1 MVTHAVNSLEDH
13 DIAFPRFPTVTSLM
27 TFATAPWVIH
37 LLSIGHLYTNQRLVK
52 LIQKTAGSPS
62 KLTVRCDFAASASP
76 PIDSCSPEWSWGP
89 GSTIKILYW
98 KKSCIGKQ
106 ESRWEDKSLKTN
118 PPSLVSTHPSSYTWT
133 SFLLFYSFLVRV
145 DLRSVCS
152 KVSPPCQSLAASR

>member
-1 MVTHAVNSLEDH
+1 MTVAGIQSSATAKQRFGVSNGDTCCHSLEDH

-76 PIDSCSPEWSWGP
+76 PIDSCSPE
-89 GSTIKILYW
+89 
-98 KKSCIGKQ
+98 
-106 ESRWEDKSLKTN
+106 
-118 PPSLVSTHPSSYTWT
+118 
-133 SFLLFYSFLVRV
+133 
-145 DLRSVCS
+145 
-152 KVSPPCQSLAASR
+152 